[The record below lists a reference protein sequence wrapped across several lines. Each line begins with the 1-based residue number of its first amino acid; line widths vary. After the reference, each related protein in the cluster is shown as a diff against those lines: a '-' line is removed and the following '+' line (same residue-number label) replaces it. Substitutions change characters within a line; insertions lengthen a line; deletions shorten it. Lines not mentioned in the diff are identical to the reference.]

1 MIITKVPELQGSELP
16 KEEPA
21 GALQETAEGAE
32 GSEAAEEDAQSEE
45 AVPAEESSTAGK
57 GFGGGA

>member
-1 MIITKVPELQGSELP
+1 MIITKVPERQGSELP
-16 KEEPA
+16 EGESA

-32 GSEAAEEDAQSEE
+32 GSEAAEEDVQGEE

-57 GFGGGA
+57 GFGGEA

>member
-1 MIITKVPELQGSELP
+1 MIITKVPERQGSELP
-16 KEEPA
+16 EEKPA
-21 GALQETAEGAE
+21 DALQETAEGAE
-32 GSEAAEEDAQSEE
+32 GSEAAEEDVHGEE